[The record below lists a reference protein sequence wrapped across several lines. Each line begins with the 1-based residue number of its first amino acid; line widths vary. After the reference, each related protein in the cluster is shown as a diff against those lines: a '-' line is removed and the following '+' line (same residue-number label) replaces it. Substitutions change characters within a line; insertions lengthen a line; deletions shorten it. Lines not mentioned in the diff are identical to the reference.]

1 MKELS
6 PSRSLAAKTLHAAF
20 QVLNENGGE
29 LPGREVID
37 AVGERVDLD
46 DWAQEQYEKT
56 GYVRWISILH
66 FFSID
71 AVKAGFLVKKKGVW
85 YLTTEGEDAL
95 KYDEVGLLNVVTTA
109 YREWRAK
116 HPKDSSPEGQ
126 DDGVTED
133 RAKDVGVALEQIEQI
148 AADGLR
154 TYINAK
160 NAYEFQDLA
169 AALLRGMGYYTP
181 FVAPRGKDGGVDII
195 AYRDPLGTVSPRIK
209 VQVKHRQQ
217 SASVQE
223 VRQLMGLLQ
232 KDGDVGIFISTS
244 GFTPDAKT
252 TAQGSHIHMELIDLT
267 RFIDLWQEFYPK
279 LSDED
284 KAHLPLLPVYFL
296 EPLE

>member
-6 PSRSLAAKTLHAAF
+6 PSRSLAAKTLHMAF
-20 QVLNENGGE
+20 KVLSENGGE
-29 LPGREVID
+29 LPGREVIK
-37 AVGERVDLD
+37 AVGERVDLN
-46 DWAQEQYEKT
+46 DWAREQYKKT
-56 GYVRWISILH
+56 GYVRWESILH

-95 KYDEVGLLNVVTTA
+95 KYDEVGLLKAVTTA
-109 YREWRAK
+109 YKEWRAK
-116 HPKDSSPEGQ
+116 HPKDNSSEDLD
-126 DDGVTED
+126 DDGTED
-133 RAKDVGVALEQIEQI
+133 RVKDVSVALEQIEQI
-148 AADGLR
+148 AADGLK
-154 TYINAK
+154 TYIEAK

-169 AALLRGMGYYTP
+169 AALLRGMGYHTP

-217 SASVQE
+217 PANVQE

-232 KDGDVGIFISTS
+232 KDGDVGIFISTN
-244 GFTPDAKT
+244 GFTPDAKM
-252 TAQGSHIHMELIDLT
+252 TALGSHIHMELIDLT

-284 KAHLPLLPVYFL
+284 KAHLPLLPIYFL